1 MCLYVCFEAV
11 VNIQAMLLQEEWE
24 KVAILSLVYKSMRH
38 RERSIW
44 SQERVTYNTFKFL
57 FERLSPYLK
66 KEET

>member
-1 MCLYVCFEAV
+1 
-11 VNIQAMLLQEEWE
+11 MLLQEEWE